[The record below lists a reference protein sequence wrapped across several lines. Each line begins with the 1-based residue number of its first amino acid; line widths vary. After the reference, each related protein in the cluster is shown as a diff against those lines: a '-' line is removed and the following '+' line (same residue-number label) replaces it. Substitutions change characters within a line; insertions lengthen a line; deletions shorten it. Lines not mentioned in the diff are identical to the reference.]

1 LEIALTLL
9 YPDTEEHAVI
19 ASYIQQGW
27 EALGVSV
34 TLDARPYDE
43 VLVELAARNYQA
55 ALVDINL
62 TRSPDP
68 DPYPFWGQAQVGN
81 GQNYADWDNRSAS
94 EFLEQARI
102 SVDITER
109 ERLYKN
115 FQVLFMRDMPSLPLF
130 YPVYT
135 YAITSD
141 INGIN
146 FGPIFEPADR
156 FNNIQEWYILS
167 GRTDTTVQEPTP
179 AE

>member
-1 LEIALTLL
+1 
-9 YPDTEEHAVI
+9 
-19 ASYIQQGW
+19 
-27 EALGVSV
+27 
-34 TLDARPYDE
+34 
-43 VLVELAARNYQA
+43 
-55 ALVDINL
+55 
-62 TRSPDP
+62 
-68 DPYPFWGQAQVGN
+68 
-81 GQNYADWDNRSAS
+81 
-94 EFLEQARI
+94 
-102 SVDITER
+102 VDITER

-167 GRTDTTVQEPTP
+167 GRTDSTVQEPTP